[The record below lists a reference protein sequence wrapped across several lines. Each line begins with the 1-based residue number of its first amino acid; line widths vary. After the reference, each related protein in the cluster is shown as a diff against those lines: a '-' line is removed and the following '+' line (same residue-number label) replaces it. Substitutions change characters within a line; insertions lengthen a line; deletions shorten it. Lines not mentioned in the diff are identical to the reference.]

1 MYMWGNA
8 LINFNHFFLF
18 NSLPFVY
25 SDSFLLGTICSMQR
39 LHVAPFPRPLSRNVF
54 DDILVKS
61 SNNHFVSLDP
71 VSCIFHQMSWS
82 LPLRRYTPSDNS
94 CLLLLLS
101 EIYSKMIS
109 NRTKFLQIFIF
120 FVSTKNFSYKIYVC
134 RRFFHLIKI
143 KYLARTIKCHSK
155 INLFLNE
162 NKCNDCCLPDQK
174 YILW

>member
-1 MYMWGNA
+1 MCGKA
-8 LINFNHFFLF
+8 LLNFNHFFLF

-39 LHVAPFPRPLSRNVF
+39 LPVAPFPRPISRNVF

-94 CLLLLLS
+94 CLLLVLS

-120 FVSTKNFSYKIYVC
+120 LSARKIFHIKFMFAGD
-134 RRFFHLIKI
+134 FFI
-143 KYLARTIKCHSK
+143 
-155 INLFLNE
+155 
-162 NKCNDCCLPDQK
+162 
-174 YILW
+174 